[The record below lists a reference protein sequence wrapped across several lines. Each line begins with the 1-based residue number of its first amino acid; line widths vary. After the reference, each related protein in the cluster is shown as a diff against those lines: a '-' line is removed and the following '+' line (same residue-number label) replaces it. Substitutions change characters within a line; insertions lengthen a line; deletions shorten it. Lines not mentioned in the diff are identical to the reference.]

1 MLIETHSIPSKKKRV
16 AKKAIIASSDTKV
29 HDERKKRRGFLG
41 GRGRERE
48 REREKHTLLLL
59 STLRRLASFLCAR
72 HYEISVCMCLGG
84 LLSIGEDASFTGGQE
99 ALVSVAGGHDVMG
112 GVTKGQEAS
121 NHLEDR
127 ETREESIERRMECS
141 LLEK

>member
-1 MLIETHSIPSKKKRV
+1 
-16 AKKAIIASSDTKV
+16 
-29 HDERKKRRGFLG
+29 
-41 GRGRERE
+41 
-48 REREKHTLLLL
+48 
-59 STLRRLASFLCAR
+59 
-72 HYEISVCMCLGG
+72 MC
-84 LLSIGEDASFTGGQE
+84 LSIGEDASFTGGQE

-127 ETREESIERRMECS
+127 EESIERRMECS